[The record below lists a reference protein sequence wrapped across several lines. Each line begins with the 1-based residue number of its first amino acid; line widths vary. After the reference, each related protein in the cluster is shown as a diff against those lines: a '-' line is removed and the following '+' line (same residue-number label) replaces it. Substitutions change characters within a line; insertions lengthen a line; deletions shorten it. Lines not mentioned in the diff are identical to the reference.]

1 MKKAI
6 IIGASGQDGS
16 FLTKLLLEKN
26 YKLIC
31 TSRNKTVDE
40 YYNHNIIKINKS
52 KIIYEKLNT
61 LDLEQIKQILSKYNP
76 DEIYNLGA
84 QSSVGLSYTFPL
96 ETMNSIIN
104 STLNILEAIR
114 FHDTKIK
121 FYNAGSGEAFGNYEE
136 KLINEE
142 SCFRPLSPYAV
153 AKASSSMLVKS
164 YRESYNINCCTG
176 HLFNHE
182 SYLRSENFVTK
193 KIILSAIK
201 IFKGELDYLKLGN
214 IDISRDWGWAPEY
227 VEVMWMMLQQK
238 TTKDYIISTGVT
250 SSLTEFISIAFDY
263 FNLNYQDYVVID
275 KSLFRPSDIAI
286 NKSDPSLAKKDMGWH
301 HKTGL
306 KKIVTQLIEHE
317 LNKK

>member
-16 FLTKLLLEKN
+16 FLTKFLLKKN
-26 YKLIC
+26 YEIIC
-31 TSRNKTVDE
+31 TSRNKNADE
-40 YYNHNIIKINKS
+40 YYNHDLVKINKS
-52 KIIYEKLNT
+52 KIVYEKLNT
-61 LDLEQIKQILSKYNP
+61 LNLKDIKNILNKYNP

-84 QSSVGLSYTFPL
+84 QSSVGLSYTIPL

-104 STLNILEAIR
+104 STLNILESIR
-114 FHDTKIK
+114 FHKTKIK

-182 SYLRSENFVTK
+182 SYLRSEKFVTK

-201 IFKGELDYLKLGN
+201 IFRGELDFLKLGN

-263 FNLNYQDYVVID
+263 FNLNYQDYLVID
-275 KSLFRPSDIAI
+275 KSLLRPSDIKV
-286 NKSDPSLAKKDMGWH
+286 NKSDPTLAKKDMGWSY
-301 HKTGL
+301 KTGL
-306 KKIVTQLIEHE
+306 KKIVTKLIEHE